1 MSLEDFLFILQILI
15 SCFLIFAVLLQVKG
29 SGFGQA
35 LGGADTSYRTRRGLE
50 KTLLQITVVL
60 TGLLILVAILTARVD

>member
-1 MSLEDFLFILQILI
+1 MSFEDLLFVLQILI
-15 SCFLIFAVLLQVKG
+15 SCMLIFVVLLQVKG

-50 KTLLQITVVL
+50 RTLMQL
-60 TGLLILVAILTARVD
+60 TIILIGLFVLVAVITARVN

>member
-1 MSLEDFLFILQILI
+1 MSFEDFLFFLQILI
-15 SCFLIFAVLLQVKG
+15 SCMLIFVVLLQVKG

-50 KTLLQITVVL
+50 RTLMQMTIVL
-60 TGLLILVAILTARVD
+60 TCLFVLVAVITARTA

>member
-1 MSLEDFLFILQILI
+1 MSFEDFLFVLQILI
-15 SCFLIFAVLLQVKG
+15 SCMLIFVVLLQVKG

-50 KTLLQITVVL
+50 RTLMQMTIVLVSLFVTVA
-60 TGLLILVAILTARVD
+60 AITARVA

>member
-1 MSLEDFLFILQILI
+1 M
-15 SCFLIFAVLLQVKG
+15 LIFVVLLQVKG

-50 KTLLQITVVL
+50 RTLMQL
-60 TGLLILVAILTARVD
+60 TIILIGLFVLVAVTTARVN

>member
-1 MSLEDFLFILQILI
+1 MSFEDLLFVLQILI
-15 SCFLIFAVLLQVKG
+15 SCMLIFVVLLQVKG

-50 KTLLQITVVL
+50 RTLMQL
-60 TGLLILVAILTARVD
+60 TIILVGFFVLVAVITARVS

>member
-1 MSLEDFLFILQILI
+1 MSFKDILFILQILI
-15 SCFLIFAVLLQVKG
+15 SCMLIIVILLQVKG

-50 KTLLQITVVL
+50 KTLFQMTIVL
-60 TGLLILVAILTARVD
+60 TALFLLVACLSVTAE

>member
-1 MSLEDFLFILQILI
+1 MSFEDFLFFLQILI
-15 SCFLIFAVLLQVKG
+15 SCMLIFVVLLQVKG

-50 KTLLQITVVL
+50 RTLMQMTIVL
-60 TGLLILVAILTARVD
+60 TSLFVLVAVITARTA

>member
-1 MSLEDFLFILQILI
+1 MSFEDFLFFLQILI
-15 SCFLIFAVLLQVKG
+15 SCMLIFVVLLQVKG

-50 KTLLQITVVL
+50 RTLMQLTIVL
-60 TGLLILVAILTARVD
+60 TGLFVLVAVITARTA

>member
-1 MSLEDFLFILQILI
+1 MSFEDFLFFLQILI
-15 SCFLIFAVLLQVKG
+15 SCMLIFVVLLQVKG

-50 KTLLQITVVL
+50 RTLMQLTIVL
-60 TGLLILVAILTARVD
+60 TGLFVLVAVITARIA

>member
-1 MSLEDFLFILQILI
+1 MSIKDILFILQILI
-15 SCFLIFAVLLQVKG
+15 SCMLIIVILMQVKG

-50 KTLLQITVVL
+50 KTLFQMTIVL
-60 TGLLILVAILTARVD
+60 TALFLLVASLSVSVE

>member
-1 MSLEDFLFILQILI
+1 MSFENALYVLQILI
-15 SCFLIFAVLLQVKG
+15 AIFLILVVLLQVKG

-50 KTLLQITVVL
+50 KTLFQLTIVL
-60 TGLLILVAILTARVD
+60 MGLFLIVAALSVRTA